1 MLSWDRTGSGFMVK
15 AQGNGVWRE
24 YDRASHAWSEWSY
37 PDDFSLSDY
46 DVYSKVTKEE
56 EEEVRYTVYLSHKKL
71 SDALR
76 RGFTCSP
83 PL

>member
-1 MLSWDRTGSGFMVK
+1 MV
-15 AQGNGVWRE
+15 G
-24 YDRASHAWSEWSY
+24 
-37 PDDFSLSDY
+37 SDY